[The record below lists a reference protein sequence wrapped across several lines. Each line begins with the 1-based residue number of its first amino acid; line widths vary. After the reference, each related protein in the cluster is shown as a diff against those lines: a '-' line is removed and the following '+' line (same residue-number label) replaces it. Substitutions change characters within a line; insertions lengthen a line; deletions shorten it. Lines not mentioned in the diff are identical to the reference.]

1 MHVYEKEI
9 VLKEV
14 SGGSQQISQR
24 LKEDTHLAITFA
36 NIISTHCSAQLPHSV
51 HH

>member
-1 MHVYEKEI
+1 MYIYEKEM

-14 SGGSQQISQR
+14 SGGSQQTAQR
-24 LKEDTHLAITFA
+24 LKEDTHPVITFA
-36 NIISTHCSAQLPHSV
+36 NIISTHCSAQLPHTV